1 MPQSNPQRTAFFLMI
16 GLGAIAIA
24 LLLNLISLF
33 LLEKPETYLRYND
46 VRGMAVVYQGIPYTL
61 NFAQQNEVIETLNR
75 SIPVGPG
82 YLTSTH
88 TQPEFEKIVIYRF
101 HKPDLELKSIAYVDG
116 NYLFSA
122 PEWQKT
128 GYLRDVT
135 KGKLETLLSQAYD
148 K

>member
-1 MPQSNPQRTAFFLMI
+1 MPQTNHQRAAFFLII

-24 LLLNLISLF
+24 LVLNLISLF
-33 LLEKPETYLRYND
+33 FLEKPETYLRYND
-46 VRGMAVVYQGIPYTL
+46 VRGMAVVHQGIPYTL
-61 NFAQQNEVIETLNR
+61 NFEQQNEVVEILNR
-75 SIPVGPG
+75 SIPVDSN
-82 YLTSTH
+82 YLTNTN

-128 GYLRDVT
+128 GYLREVT
-135 KGKLETLLSQAYD
+135 KGKLKALLSQTYD